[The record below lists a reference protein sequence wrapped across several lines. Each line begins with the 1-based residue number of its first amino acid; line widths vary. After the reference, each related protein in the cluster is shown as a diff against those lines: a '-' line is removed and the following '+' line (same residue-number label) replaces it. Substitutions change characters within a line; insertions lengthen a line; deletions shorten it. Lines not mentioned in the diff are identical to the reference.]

1 MKDMG
6 KVMKAA
12 KDKIGASSDGKTI
25 NEAVK
30 KILS

>member
-12 KDKIGASSDGKTI
+12 KEKMGVTADGKTI
-25 NEAVK
+25 NKVVK
-30 KILS
+30 ENLA